1 MFDFLKRNNRPNDLP
16 LHSAPAIDPVDA
28 PSQENAVA
36 DLRRSVE
43 TAKKRDELKR
53 EAQLCL
59 HENSIFP
66 SAIQVAEDQWVEV
79 TFYPSNRQ
87 GRAAETVLRRLH
99 QQGRIVLG
107 ALNSREDGSWSTWL
121 QLARVDF
128 SANSC

>member
-1 MFDFLKRNNRPNDLP
+1 MFDFLKRNNRPNDIP
-16 LHSAPAIDPVDA
+16 LQPAPALDPVYA
-28 PSQENAVA
+28 PAAPGQDNAVA

-66 SAIQVAEDQWVEV
+66 SAIQVAEDQWIEV

-107 ALNSREDGSWSTWL
+107 ALDSREDGSWSTWL
-121 QLARVDF
+121 QLGRA
-128 SANSC
+128 